1 MHHVR
6 ESGNRLKLQN
16 DKKQAIHK
24 YNVYMFLQELYVHV
38 YKDCLRKWC
47 FQNKQTKTSNDQT
60 VDIAYYIH
68 T

>member
-1 MHHVR
+1 
-6 ESGNRLKLQN
+6 
-16 DKKQAIHK
+16 
-24 YNVYMFLQELYVHV
+24 MFLQDLYVHV

-68 T
+68 TYIEYCILNNEGLFVLS